1 MREFISAW
9 WRRVFPEKTL
19 GQRGE
24 AAAAR
29 HLRRRGYK
37 IIALGDRL
45 KHRDELDI
53 VAYRGK
59 TIVFAEVKTRTSS
72 EAGLPSEAVD
82 AAKQRRLT
90 KLAVTFLK
98 ASPPAGIFRPLR
110 RYRHHMA
117 GRSAS
122 PENRA
127 HRKRLRSRR
136 AVGILFVNYRNNP
149 TRRHGGHGEMK
160 IFYYCLSD

>member
-1 MREFISAW
+1 VREIISAW
-9 WRRVFPEKTL
+9 WRRVFPEKSL

-29 HLRRRGYK
+29 FLRKHGYK

-59 TIVFAEVKTRTSS
+59 TIVFAEVKTRTSA
-72 EAGLPSEAVD
+72 EDGHPSEAVD

-98 ASPPAGIFRPLR
+98 RHRLLDYSARFDVIAVTWPAGQRRPKIE
-110 RYRHHMA
+110 HI
-117 GRSAS
+117 
-122 PENRA
+122 ENA
-127 HRKRLRSRR
+127 FE
-136 AVGILFVNYRNNP
+136 AVG
-149 TRRHGGHGEMK
+149 EWE
-160 IFYYCLSD
+160 FYS